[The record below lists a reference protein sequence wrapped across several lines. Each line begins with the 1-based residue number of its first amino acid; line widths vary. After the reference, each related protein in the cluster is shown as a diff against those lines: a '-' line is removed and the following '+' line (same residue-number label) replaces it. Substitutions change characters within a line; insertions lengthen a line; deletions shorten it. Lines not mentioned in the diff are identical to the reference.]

1 MRKNSESRLRANA
14 KYDRLNTRRLNVK
27 LNIHTDEDILAHL
40 DQMENKSGYIKELI
54 RRDMKA
60 R

>member
-14 KYDRLNTRRLNVK
+14 KYDKANTKRLNVK
-27 LNIHTDEDILAHL
+27 LNLNTDKDILDYL
-40 DQMENKSGYIKELI
+40 EKLENKSGYIKELI